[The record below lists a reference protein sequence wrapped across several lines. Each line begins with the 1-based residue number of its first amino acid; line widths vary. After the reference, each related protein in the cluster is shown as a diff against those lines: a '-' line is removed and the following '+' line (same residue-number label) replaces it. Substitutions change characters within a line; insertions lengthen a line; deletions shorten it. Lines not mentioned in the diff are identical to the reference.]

1 MDRILPGHDDP
12 ATRSAS
18 CHTCQAAVSREVGPC
33 CLPFLGLR
41 SAAAAAVAS
50 ESTLHECLREQGR
63 IWHQSHQQS
72 NPVWDVHN
80 YNRDGDAAPMT
91 TVVELD
97 TREAEAEQHWQRITE
112 KQLRDAV
119 NGWRRHTER
128 GPPTRT
134 RSMDKCYVLTRNMKE
149 HKAFPI

>member
-63 IWHQSHQQS
+63 IWSQS

-80 YNRDGDAAPMT
+80 YNAMMRRRCL
-91 TVVELD
+91 VE
-97 TREAEAEQHWQRITE
+97 RIRYVPEAEQYWQSIAE

-149 HKAFPI
+149 HRAFPI